1 MAKGIIYILSNRA
14 MPDYFKIGE
23 CEESNLK
30 TRLRSLYSTGV
41 PLPFECEYAKIVN
54 NYKEVE
60 KALHRAF
67 SVDRINDNREFFS
80 TTPDRIVAV
89 LELLDGKVIT
99 DMVTNSIAEST
110 TPADRLAQTR
120 TRRSNLNFMELGIPV
135 GGLITFVS
143 PDSDD
148 ERQIS
153 AKVIDAH
160 KVECE
165 GESYS
170 LTALTKK
177 LLQFK
182 GPLRP
187 TGYWSYNGRSLLDM
201 YEDANRIA
209 AEE

>member
-1 MAKGIIYILSNRA
+1 M
-14 MPDYFKIGE
+14 
-23 CEESNLK
+23 
-30 TRLRSLYSTGV
+30 
-41 PLPFECEYAKIVN
+41 
-54 NYKEVE
+54 
-60 KALHRAF
+60 
-67 SVDRINDNREFFS
+67 
-80 TTPDRIVAV
+80 

-177 LLQFK
+177 LLQIK